1 MTTSAQS
8 TQQLVEQCQ
17 GMVRSLAIGIHRKLP
32 PHVELDDVI
41 AYGQVGLAE
50 AARDFDPSR
59 GSRFSTYAY
68 YRVRGAIYDG
78 LSKMAWFSRSQY
90 QHVRYERMAGEVLHG
105 ANAPEE
111 TPHEEEN
118 LENDMRW
125 MRDLGRAL
133 AIVYLTTHSEAK
145 EETKEISIADSARFA
160 PPRASHESRDRRAN
174 PRVGRHAAPR
184 RGGTDP
190 RRLFRGGHLAR
201 SWPEIG
207 NWQVLGHSTTR
218 QGPAKIGPGAK
229 ALGRGFVALGG
240 L

>member
-160 PPRASHESRDRRAN
+160 PPVQAMNR
-174 PRVGRHAAPR
+174 
-184 RGGTDP
+184 
-190 RRLFRGGHLAR
+190 
-201 SWPEIG
+201 EIG
-207 NWQVLGHSTTR
+207 ERIRELVAMLPHDEGELIRAAYFEGVTLQEAGQRLGIGKSWATR
-218 QGPAKIGPGAK
+218 LHAK
-229 ALGRGFVALGG
+229 ALQRLARALRLLGVAS
-240 L
+240 